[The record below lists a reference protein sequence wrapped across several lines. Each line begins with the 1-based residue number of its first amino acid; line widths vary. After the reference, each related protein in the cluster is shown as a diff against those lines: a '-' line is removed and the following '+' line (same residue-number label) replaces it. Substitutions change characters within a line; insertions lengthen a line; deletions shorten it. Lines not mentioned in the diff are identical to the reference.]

1 MEDLNHR
8 LTSLETARTEVPSGV
23 ADIPGRYDAV
33 EASSHRDVSPSMS
46 LDAHNSRNSEY
57 SFYERD
63 RTYHR
68 LGEVDDDLSTIRIT
82 LPTFGGLR
90 GAEEFLNWT
99 TKCDMAFDC
108 HNYSDG
114 KKFRMAIFEFRDY
127 ALTWWEKE
135 RRYRER
141 HQRNPIDTL
150 PRLKEIMRRHFVPQN
165 YERDMNIKLQS
176 LVQGSKSVEEYFKE
190 LEILMMR
197 LDIDKSESLT
207 EARFIK
213 GLRREIADM
222 VKLHHFLSLREAVDL
237 AIKREE
243 QLKRPTSTEFSS
255 QRKFPTS
262 YVAPVVFSTGSK
274 GIVFTKPFNKN
285 MDKGKYKI
293 IDKKDE
299 AAKFKG
305 KDFGQQ
311 KEKIV
316 TCYKCH
322 GQGHY
327 AGQCPNKRTIMILEN
342 GEWGYVDDGEGDEVV
357 EAEAEAG
364 SDEDVEEV
372 CDEDLL
378 SLVVM
383 RALTSLPREDKDA
396 GQRENLFHCHC
407 KVAGHTISMILDSGS
422 CTNVISSYVVEKLSL
437 NTTPH
442 PKPYNLHWMSDE
454 GVVRVDRR
462 AIVILSICGFSD
474 DVLCDVC
481 PMTAC
486 HLLLG
491 RPWQFDRH
499 VLYNGYKNQISFTKG
514 RKKLS
519 ISALP
524 LETIRRDAENLHRT
538 IRDVA
543 KSKGAVVTILA
554 KPSEGD
560 DSKLM
565 LNLLKEFEDV
575 FLDDIPPGLPPLRG
589 IEHRVDFA
597 PGSSIPNWPA
607 YRCNPKESEEIRR
620 QVQELLDKGWVRESL
635 SPCAVQMVLRLMNLR
650 LLQSGNEK
658 NVQWEASHEASFEKL
673 RDSLTHAPLLAL
685 PDFERAFEV
694 QCDASGVGI
703 GAVLLQEGR
712 PIAYYSQKFNG
723 AALNYSTYH
732 KELYAVVQALR
743 VWQLYLL
750 PKEFV
755 IHTDHETFKHLRG
768 QQQLNQRHARWVSFI
783 EQFPYVIKYKQG
795 KENVVAD
802 AISRRYVLLNH
813 TRTHLVGFA
822 HIRELYE
829 HDVDFG
835 DIFRKCEKH
844 GFDDYYKHD
853 GYLFHGDKLCIPRCS
868 IRDVLIEESHGS
880 HMLGHFGR
888 HATFDVLSVH
898 FYWPH
903 MRKHVDSFVDKCL
916 ACRVAKSTLKPHG
929 MYTPLLTPEG
939 PWLDISMDFVI
950 GLPRTPRAKDSIF
963 VVVDRFSKMA
973 HFIPCAK
980 TTYASHVAKLFF
992 REVVKLHGVP
1002 KTIVSDRDVK
1012 HVSSNTKLFPF
1023 EVVYGLNPLTP
1034 TDMLPLPSSEH
1045 LNFSD
1050 RDRATSIKEL
1060 HAKVREHIHKAAAT
1074 YARYANRG
1082 RKRVIFRPGDW
1093 VWVHLRR
1100 ERFPELRRGK
1110 LYPHGAGPF
1119 RVLERINDNAYRIAL
1134 PEDLGV
1140 NATFNVADLSL
1151 FYHAEDATSLEYK
1164 ATKNATT
1171 SLGDKAAEGGE
1182 DDTAADHPNP
1192 NLDSPIATRT
1202 RSKLLVCLEVVIL

>member
-1 MEDLNHR
+1 
-8 LTSLETARTEVPSGV
+8 
-23 ADIPGRYDAV
+23 
-33 EASSHRDVSPSMS
+33 
-46 LDAHNSRNSEY
+46 
-57 SFYERD
+57 
-63 RTYHR
+63 
-68 LGEVDDDLSTIRIT
+68 
-82 LPTFGGLR
+82 
-90 GAEEFLNWT
+90 
-99 TKCDMAFDC
+99 MAFDC

-114 KKFRMAIFEFRDY
+114 KKFRMVIFEFRDY
-127 ALTWWEKE
+127 ALTWWVNE
-135 RRYRER
+135 RCYRER
-141 HQRNPIDTL
+141 HQRNPIDTW
-150 PRLKEIMRRHFVPQN
+150 PRLKEIMRRRFVPQS

-176 LVQGSKSVEEYFKE
+176 LVQGSKLVEEYFKE

-197 LDIDKSESLT
+197 LDIDKIGSLT

-213 GLRREIADM
+213 GLRREIADT
-222 VKLHHFLSLREAVDL
+222 VELHHFHSLREAVDL
-237 AIKREE
+237 AIKRKE
-243 QLKRPTSTEFSS
+243 QLKRPTSTGFSS

-262 YVAPVVFSTGSK
+262 SVAPVVSSTGSK
-274 GIVFTKPFNKN
+274 GIVFARPFDKN

-327 AGQCPNKRTIMILEN
+327 AGQCPNKRTVMILEN

-357 EAEAEAG
+357 DAETEAG

-372 CDEDLL
+372 CDEDPL

-407 KVAGHTISMILDSGS
+407 KVAGHTISMIVDSGS

-442 PKPYNLHWMSDE
+442 PKPYNLHWMTDE
-454 GVVRVDRR
+454 GAVRVDRR
-462 AIVILSICGFSD
+462 AIVTFSICGFSD
-474 DVLCDVC
+474 DVLCC
-481 PMTAC
+481 
-486 HLLLG
+486 
-491 RPWQFDRH
+491 
-499 VLYNGYKNQISFTKG
+499 
-514 RKKLS
+514 KKLS

-524 LETIRRDAENLHRT
+524 LETVRRDSEHLHKT
-538 IRDVA
+538 MRDVV
-543 KSKGAVVTILA
+543 KSKVAVVTVSA

-565 LNLLKEFEDV
+565 LSLKEFNKEVRQNNLLKEFEDV
-575 FLDDIPPGLPPLRG
+575 FPDDIPPGLPPLRG
-589 IEHRVDFA
+589 IKHRVDFA
-597 PGSSIPNWPA
+597 PGLSIPNRPA

-635 SPCAVQMVLRLMNLR
+635 SPCVVPVLLVPKKDNSWREDGLKVDESKVAAIQEWEKCTSVADVQRFLGMCGFFRRFVSHFSVIAAPLTS
-650 LLQSGNEK
+650 LLKK
-658 NVQWEASHEASFEKL
+658 NVPFKWEASHEASFEKL
-673 RDSLTHAPLLAL
+673 RDSLPHAPVLAL

-712 PIAYYSQKFNG
+712 PIAYYSERFNG
-723 AALNYSTYH
+723 AALNYSTYD

-743 VWQLYLL
+743 VWQHYLL

-755 IHTDHETFKHLRG
+755 IHIDHETLKHLRR
-768 QQQLNQRHARWVSFI
+768 QQQLNQRHS
-783 EQFPYVIKYKQG
+783 
-795 KENVVAD
+795 
-802 AISRRYVLLNH
+802 
-813 TRTHLVGFA
+813 
-822 HIRELYE
+822 
-829 HDVDFG
+829 
-835 DIFRKCEKH
+835 
-844 GFDDYYKHD
+844 
-853 GYLFHGDKLCIPRCS
+853 RCS
-868 IRDVLIEESHGS
+868 IRDVLIEWSHGS

-916 ACRVAKSTLKPHG
+916 VCRVAKSTLKPHG
-929 MYTPLLTPEG
+929 MYTPLPTPEG
-939 PWLDISMDFVI
+939 PWLDISMDFVL

-980 TTYASHVAKLFF
+980 TTDASHVAKLFF
-992 REVVKLHGVP
+992 REIVKLHGVP
-1002 KTIVSDRDVK
+1002 KTIVSDRDVNGRTWDECLPHVEFAYNR
-1012 HVSSNTKLFPF
+1012 HVSTTTKLSPF
-1023 EVVYGLNPLTP
+1023 E
-1034 TDMLPLPSSEH
+1034 
-1045 LNFSD
+1045 
-1050 RDRATSIKEL
+1050 EL
-1060 HAKVREHIHKAAAT
+1060 HAKVRENIDKAAAT

-1093 VWVHLRR
+1093 IWVHLRR

-1110 LYPHGAGPF
+1110 FSPHGAGPF
-1119 RVLERINDNAYRIAL
+1119 PVFERINDNAYRIAL

-1140 NATFNVADLSL
+1140 NATFNVANLSL
-1151 FYHAEDATSLEYK
+1151 FYHAENATSLEYK
-1164 ATKNATT
+1164 AAKNATT
-1171 SLGDKAAEGGE
+1171 SLGDKAAEGGK
-1182 DDTAADHPNP
+1182 DDTPPDHPNP

-1202 RSKLLVCLEVVIL
+1202 RSKLLVCLKVVIL